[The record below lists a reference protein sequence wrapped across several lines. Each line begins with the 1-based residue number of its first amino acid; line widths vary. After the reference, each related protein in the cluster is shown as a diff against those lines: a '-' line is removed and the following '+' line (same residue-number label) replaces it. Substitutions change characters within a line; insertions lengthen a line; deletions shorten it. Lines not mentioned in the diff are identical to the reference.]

1 MRAVQRQPISLLD
14 SWPAP
19 DTDAVRQ
26 ALREELRRFDR
37 KVVVLDDDPTGVQ
50 TVHDTRTSRS
60 RHSSGVS
67 PGSICPPTPIHLPAF
82 SSFSRPA
89 RCSISH
95 SPPRR
100 I

>member
-37 KVVVLDDDPTGVQ
+37 EG
-50 TVHDTRTSRS
+50 RRS
-60 RHSSGVS
+60 G
-67 PGSICPPTPIHLPAF
+67 
-82 SSFSRPA
+82 
-89 RCSISH
+89 
-95 SPPRR
+95 
-100 I
+100 